1 MVKKSAFHIP
11 QLKGM
16 GGRDIFGLAL
26 AQLGEESER
35 VVFLTADCLWSTKGD
50 IFAKKFPERAF
61 NFGIAE
67 ANMVGAAAGMTL
79 LGRVPVI
86 AGFGFLMSMRI
97 AEQVRTD
104 VCYPRLNV
112 KIVSTA
118 TGLSMGTG
126 GPTHHCTEDI
136 GVMRIFPNMAIVCP
150 GSSKET
156 WDACRAAILDYE
168 GPVYLRLERDPFYNE
183 VEELYE
189 KEVRPF
195 KLGKAISLR
204 EGKDVTVMGIGKP
217 LGLALQA
224 AEALQKEGISTR
236 VINMHT
242 VKPIDTEA
250 IQKAAE
256 ETRGI
261 VAVEEHN
268 TVGGLGEAI
277 SSVVCEGAPTF
288 VQKVGICDEFCCIG
302 PTDEIWTR
310 HGLTAEN
317 IIQAAKSILDR
328 RSR

>member
-1 MVKKSAFHIP
+1 MSKKSVFNMP

-16 GGRDIFGLAL
+16 GGRDIFGLVL

-35 VVFLTADCLWSTKGD
+35 IIFLTADCLWSVKGD

-61 NFGIAE
+61 DFGIAE

-79 LGRVPVI
+79 LGRIPVI
-86 AGFGFLMSMRI
+86 AGYGFLMSMRI

-104 VCYPRLNV
+104 ICYPRLNV

-136 GVMRIFPNMAIVCP
+136 GVMRIFSNMAIVCP

-156 WDACRAAILDYE
+156 WEACRAMILDYE
-168 GPVYLRLERDPFYNE
+168 GPVYLRLERDPFFPE
-183 VEELYE
+183 VEDLYD
-189 KEVRPF
+189 KGVRSF
-195 KLGKAISLR
+195 KLGKAIPLR
-204 EGKDVTVMGIGKP
+204 EGKDVTVMAIGKT

-224 AEALQKEGISTR
+224 AKALAKEGISTR
-236 VINMHT
+236 VVNMHT
-242 VKPIDTEA
+242 VKPIDRET
-250 IQKAAE
+250 IQRAAV

-277 SSVVCEGAPTF
+277 SSVVCESAPTL

-302 PTDEIWTR
+302 PTDEIWKR

-317 IIQAAKSILDR
+317 IIQAVKSILDR
-328 RSR
+328 RYR